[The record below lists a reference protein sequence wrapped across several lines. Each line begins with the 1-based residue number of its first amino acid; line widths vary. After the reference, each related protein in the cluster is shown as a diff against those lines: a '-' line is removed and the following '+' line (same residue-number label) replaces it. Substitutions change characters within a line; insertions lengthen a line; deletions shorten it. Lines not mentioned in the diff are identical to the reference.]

1 MENENEMKNQNQEA
15 EQQPNE
21 AYAGVSNDELKK
33 LYNDILEQTK
43 AIAGELHARHA
54 KPEGAPAADFEALF
68 ESYRAPFRSRKESK
82 E

>member
-1 MENENEMKNQNQEA
+1 MDNENEMQNQNQEA

-54 KPEGAPAADFEALF
+54 EPEGAPAADFEALF
-68 ESYRAPFRSRKESK
+68 ESYRAPFRSRKENT
-82 E
+82 

>member
-1 MENENEMKNQNQEA
+1 MENENENDIQNQNQEP
-15 EQQPNE
+15 EQPQQNE

-54 KPEGAPAADFEALF
+54 ESEGAPAADFEALF
-68 ESYRAPFRSRKESK
+68 ESYRAPFRSRKE
-82 E
+82 